1 MLIEGQNITVKK
13 ETGLILDNVSLQID
27 EKDFLTIVGPNGAG
41 KTMLL
46 KCLVGVLKPDSGR
59 LTHKPGLTIGYMPQ
73 NFLIDPILPL

>member
-46 KCLVGVLKPDSGR
+46 KCLVGVLTPDSGA
-59 LTHKPGLTIGYMPQ
+59 
-73 NFLIDPILPL
+73 